1 MQNTIIPVW
10 LKWMLI
16 TALMITA
23 ISVSALAYLTF
34 DAVAATLFD
43 SPLNPASSAENPQDT
58 NIDPTLKPVIVVQ
71 YEDGVPITP
80 AVSEDEIAIIPTTVP
95 LPTLE
100 SDERQTILLMGLD
113 RRPNESTATRT
124 DTMILFSLDPKTNSA
139 SMMSI
144 PRDLYV
150 DIPNYGRE
158 RINVAFPA
166 GHIRNGGDAAGA
178 ELAMQTIERNLGVK
192 VDHYLLVDF
201 STVIN
206 IIDEFGGVTVD
217 VPEYI
222 YDPLY
227 PDMSYGYDPLEVFAG
242 EQTMDGEFALKYM
255 RTRHGDS
262 DFERSR
268 RQQQVIFAFRQ
279 AILEAGVTGLAR
291 RAPAVYQD
299 VKNGIFTDLTLN
311 ELLSLANAGLG
322 ISADDIKTGV
332 LDYNYVYSYTT
343 PSGASVLILRAEAAI
358 GLIQELFD

>member
-1 MQNTIIPVW
+1 MQKTIIPIW

-16 TALMITA
+16 TATLISM

-34 DAVAATLFD
+34 DAVAASLFD
-43 SPLNPASSAENPQDT
+43 SPLNPASSAENLENAD
-58 NIDPTLKPVIVVQ
+58 DPALKPVIVVQ

-80 AVSEDEIAIIPTTVP
+80 AVAEEEVAIIPTTEP

-113 RRPNESTATRT
+113 RRPNESAATRT
-124 DTMILFSLDPKTNSA
+124 DTMILFSLDPKSNSA

-166 GHIRNGGDAAGA
+166 GYIRNGGDAAGA
-178 ELAMQTIERNLGVK
+178 QLAMETVERNLGIE
-192 VDHYLLVDF
+192 VDHYVLVDF
-201 STVIN
+201 NTVISV
-206 IIDEFGGVTVD
+206 IDEFDGVTVD

-227 PDMSYGYDPLEVFAG
+227 PDMNYGYDPFEVFEG
-242 EQTMDGEFALKYM
+242 VQTMEGEFALKYM

-268 RQQQVIFAFRQ
+268 RQQQVIFAFRR
-279 AILEAGVTGLAR
+279 AVLDAGVTGLAR

-299 VKNGIFTDLTLN
+299 VRNGIFTDLTLN
-311 ELLSLANAGLG
+311 ELLSIGNAALG

-343 PSGASVLILRAEAAI
+343 PSGASVLILRTEAAV
-358 GLIQELFD
+358 GLIQDLFD